1 MHLKVNNI
9 LFNLLSLIFI
19 GGKKPILNKV
29 KKRLLI
35 LSPAVAAGLERE
47 ACKTD
52 FESLEDK
59 SIGKGGFGSVWKV
72 RHKITRQVFAIK
84 VINKD
89 SIVKQNMIEQTNRE
103 IEIMYKLDHPH
114 IIKLYSHF
122 EDDEDFC
129 LIMQIASKG
138 QLYSVIKRLKRLD
151 QRTAAQYMR
160 EVISA
165 IKYLHTRN
173 PPIIHRD
180 IKPENILLDQDGRCK
195 LADFGWSNFDD
206 GRKNRETYCGTPE
219 YLAPEMVTKSGHN
232 ESVDIWALGVLLF
245 EMLTGRTPFNFTG
258 DRIQLY
264 NNIKSLRIVWTDD
277 FPQLAKDLVGRI
289 LKLNPKDRLTLDQ
302 MINHQWFRDTPLL
315 KPLLSPIVYNERQKL
330 ESHLIQSIPES
341 DKTRDIMNKSALPN
355 KQVATRIISH
365 NENPIKEANI
375 VQEIKDINNNINNGY
390 YYVDNN
396 EQYIDNNNIDINNT
410 NHIKIL
416 PQNKNALLSS
426 QNIISS
432 QKNQI
437 RVDKIQY
444 EKEQKELKDLR
455 EDNLIKDNQIND
467 LKRALEKSRKDLMN
481 MKEKNREQE
490 AIYNDMEVKNNRL
503 MKLESD
509 NKLLK
514 IDFTKVSKDCQTIK
528 TKYDELYNKYE
539 EMKVKYKNS
548 ESKLKNLEENKN
560 EEIKNLEEKLKEF
573 EDNYINNENNNINNT
588 NNILSN
594 QSKISQL
601 TKNKIEELFNVV
613 NSKFPILQNKML
625 EREQK
630 EIEERKQINLN
641 IDTKLNKIMKDFS
654 LLKEQFKSKENALL
668 QKQIEDLNNENT
680 KLKKKIN
687 KLKAEKENENN
698 MKMAEDSSYDKDKEI
713 LELKNIIDDMEQR
726 IQLVEENKKI
736 TEEKFKYQQTLTNS
750 LNEKIEEI
758 KLARDSY
765 KNFFFAS
772 EQQFK
777 KFCPD
782 KNLRELVYF
791 NKFVDPD
798 DVKV

>member
-1 MHLKVNNI
+1 M
-9 LFNLLSLIFI
+9 
-19 GGKKPILNKV
+19 
-29 KKRLLI
+29 
-35 LSPAVAAGLERE
+35 
-47 ACKTD
+47 
-52 FESLEDK
+52 EDK

-138 QLYSVIKRLKRLD
+138 QLYSLIKRLKRLD

-289 LKLNPKDRLTLDQ
+289 LKLNPKERLSLDQ
-302 MINHQWFRDTPLL
+302 MMNHQWFRDTPLL
-315 KPLLSPIVYNERQKL
+315 KPLLSPIIYDERQKL
-330 ESHLIQSIPES
+330 ESHLIQSIPEN
-341 DKTRDIMNKSALPN
+341 DKTRNIMNKSAIPN
-355 KQVATRIISH
+355 KHASRVIGH

-375 VQEIKDINNNINNGY
+375 VQEINQINTNINNGY
-390 YYVDNN
+390 YYNENN
-396 EQYIDNNNIDINNT
+396 VQIMDSSQN
-410 NHIKIL
+410 IKIN
-416 PQNKNALLSS
+416 PQIIVNNGPNDLLSS
-426 QNIISS
+426 KNIISS

-437 RVDKIQY
+437 RVDKFQY
-444 EKEQKELKDLR
+444 EREQKELKDLR
-455 EDNLIKDNQIND
+455 EDIIIKDNQIKELKKAVEKFRND
-467 LKRALEKSRKDLMN
+467 LLS

-490 AIYNDMEVKNNRL
+490 NIYNEMETKSNRL
-503 MKLESD
+503 MKLESE
-509 NKLLK
+509 NRLLQ
-514 IDFTKVSKDCQTIK
+514 IDYTKVNKDCQTIK
-528 TKYDELYNKYE
+528 SKYDDLFNKYE
-539 EMKVKYKNS
+539 ELKIKYKNS
-548 ESKLKNLEENKN
+548 ESRLRNIEENKN
-560 EEIKNLEEKLKEF
+560 EEIQNLEQKLKEF
-573 EDNYINNENNNINNT
+573 ENNYINNENMSINNA
-588 NNILSN
+588 NSILLN
-594 QSKISQL
+594 QSKISQS
-601 TKNKIEELFNVV
+601 TKGKIEELFHLIN
-613 NSKFPILQNKML
+613 NKLPQIQNKIL

-641 IDTKLNKIMKDFS
+641 IDTKINKIVKDFS
-654 LLKEQFKSKENALL
+654 LLKEQFKSK
-668 QKQIEDLNNENT
+668 
-680 KLKKKIN
+680 
-687 KLKAEKENENN
+687 
-698 MKMAEDSSYDKDKEI
+698 
-713 LELKNIIDDMEQR
+713 
-726 IQLVEENKKI
+726 
-736 TEEKFKYQQTLTNS
+736 
-750 LNEKIEEI
+750 
-758 KLARDSY
+758 
-765 KNFFFAS
+765 
-772 EQQFK
+772 
-777 KFCPD
+777 
-782 KNLRELVYF
+782 
-791 NKFVDPD
+791 
-798 DVKV
+798 

>member
-1 MHLKVNNI
+1 M
-9 LFNLLSLIFI
+9 
-19 GGKKPILNKV
+19 
-29 KKRLLI
+29 I

-72 RHKITRQVFAIK
+72 RHKITRQIFAIK

-289 LKLNPKDRLTLDQ
+289 LKLNPKDRLSLDE

-315 KPLLSPIVYNERQKL
+315 KPLLSPIIYDERQKL
-330 ESHLIQSIPES
+330 ESHLIQSIPEN
-341 DKTRDIMNKSALPN
+341 DKTRNIMNKSALPN
-355 KQVATRIISH
+355 KHATRVIGH

-375 VQEIKDINNNINNGY
+375 VQEINQINTNINNGY
-390 YYVDNN
+390 YYNTNN
-396 EQYIDNNNIDINNT
+396 VQILDNNNIKINPQIINNGP
-410 NHIKIL
+410 NNNML
-416 PQNKNALLSS
+416 VSS
-426 QNIISS
+426 TNIISS

-444 EKEQKELKDLR
+444 EKEQKELKELR
-455 EDNLIKDNQIND
+455 EDIIIKDNQINELKKAIEKFRND
-467 LKRALEKSRKDLMN
+467 LLNL
-481 MKEKNREQE
+481 KEKNREQE
-490 AIYNDMEVKNNRL
+490 NMYNDMEVKSNRL
-503 MKLESD
+503 MKLESE
-509 NKLLK
+509 NKMLQ
-514 IDFTKVSKDCQTIK
+514 IDYTKVNKDCQTIK
-528 TKYDELYNKYE
+528 SKYDELFNKYE
-539 EMKVKYKNS
+539 ELKIKYKNS
-548 ESKLKNLEENKN
+548 ESRLRNLEENKN
-560 EEIKNLEEKLKEF
+560 EEIQNLEQKLKEF
-573 EDNYINNENNNINNT
+573 EDNYINNENMSVQST
-588 NNILSN
+588 NSIISN
-594 QSKISQL
+594 QTKISQL
-601 TKNKIEELFNVV
+601 TKNKIEELFNVI
-613 NSKFPILQNKML
+613 NNKLPQIQNKMM

-641 IDTKLNKIMKDFS
+641 IDTKINKIVKDFS

-668 QKQIEDLNNENT
+668 KKQIEDLNNENS
-680 KLKKKIN
+680 KLKKKLI
-687 KLKAEKENENN
+687 KLRNEKENENN
-698 MKMAEDSSYDKDKEI
+698 KKVAEDTNLDKDKEI
-713 LELKNIIDDMEQR
+713 MELKNTIDEMEQR

-758 KLARDSY
+758 KLAKDSY
-765 KNFFFAS
+765 KNFFLAS

>member
-1 MHLKVNNI
+1 MLNKDGTNPSMVVPQNPP
-9 LFNLLSLIFI
+9 
-19 GGKKPILNKV
+19 KKLMLNKV

-72 RHKITRQVFAIK
+72 RHKITKQIFAIK

-89 SIVKQNMIEQTNRE
+89 SIVKQNMVEQTNRE

-138 QLYSVIKRLKRLD
+138 QLYSIIKRLKRLD

-180 IKPENILLDQDGRCK
+180 IKPENILLDQEGRCK
-195 LADFGWSNFDD
+195 LADFGWSNFEE
-206 GRKNRETYCGTPE
+206 GNKFRETYCGTPE

-258 DRIQLY
+258 DRIQLF
-264 NNIKSLRIVWTDD
+264 NNIKTLRIVWTDD

-289 LKLNPKDRLTLDQ
+289 LRLNPKDRLTLDQ
-302 MINHQWFRDTPLL
+302 IMNHQWFRDVPII
-315 KPLLSPIVYNERQKL
+315 KPVLAPIIYNERQKL
-330 ESHLIQSIPES
+330 ESHLIQSIPQF
-341 DKTRDIMNKSALPN
+341 DKERNIMNKSALN
-355 KQVATRIISH
+355 TKVVTRLISH

-375 VQEIKDINNNINNGY
+375 QQEIKNINNNIIMNGY
-390 YYVDNN
+390 YTDDQSDIIN
-396 EQYIDNNNIDINNT
+396 NNNIMI
-410 NHIKIL
+410 
-416 PQNKNALLSS
+416 SS

-437 RVDKIQY
+437 RVDKNQY
-444 EKEQKELKDLR
+444 EKEIKELKDLR
-455 EDNLIKDNQIND
+455 EDNYIKQNQI
-467 LKRALEKSRKDLMN
+467 KEMRKALEKSKNELMN
-481 MKEKNREQE
+481 LKEKIQTQD
-490 AIYNDMEVKNNRL
+490 IITSDLDQKNNKL
-503 MKLESD
+503 LKLESE

-514 IDFTKVSKDCQTIK
+514 IDNIK
-528 TKYDELYNKYE
+528 LNKENSVIKAKYE
-539 EMKVKYKNS
+539 ELINDKKEYETRLKNA
-548 ESKLKNLEENKN
+548 ENKIRNLEEAKN
-560 EEIKNLEEKLKEF
+560 EEILNLENKLKEF
-573 EDNYINNENNNINNT
+573 EDNYINNENTNININMNNNT
-588 NNILSN
+588 VISN
-594 QSKISQL
+594 QQKISQL
-601 TKNKIEELFNVV
+601 TKNKIEELFSLINT
-613 NSKFPILQNKML
+613 KIPALENKLL

-630 EIEERKQINLN
+630 EIEERKQINNN
-641 IDTKLNKIMKDFS
+641 IDIKINKIVKDFA
-654 LLKEQFKSKENALL
+654 LLKDKFNSKENALL
-668 QKQIEDLNNENT
+668 KKQIEELNNENN
-680 KLKKKIN
+680 KLKKRIN
-687 KLKAEKENENN
+687 KLKNEKSLQEQENSDNDPN
-698 MKMAEDSSYDKDKEI
+698 KDKQI
-713 LELKNIIDDMEQR
+713 NELKNIIDDLEQK
-726 IQLVEENKKI
+726 ISLVEENKKV
-736 TEEKFKYQQTLTNS
+736 TEEKYKYQRTLTNT

-758 KLARDSY
+758 RQAKNSY

-777 KFCPD
+777 KLLPD
-782 KNLRELVYF
+782 KDLRELVFF
-791 NKFVDPD
+791 NKYVDPD
-798 DVKV
+798 DIKI

>member
-1 MHLKVNNI
+1 MI
-9 LFNLLSLIFI
+9 IFI
-19 GGKKPILNKV
+19 YIFIILAKKPVLNKV

-72 RHKITRQVFAIK
+72 RHKVTRQIFAIK

-89 SIVKQNMIEQTNRE
+89 SIVKQNMVEQTNRE

-160 EVISA
+160 ETISA

-219 YLAPEMVTKSGHN
+219 YLAPEMVTKSGHD

-289 LKLNPKDRLTLDQ
+289 LRLNPKDRLSLDQ
-302 MINHQWFRDTPLL
+302 IINHQWFRDTPLL
-315 KPLLSPIVYNERQKL
+315 KPLLSPIEYNERQKL
-330 ESHLIQSIPES
+330 ESHLIQSIPEG
-341 DKTRDIMNKSALPN
+341 DKTRNIMNKSAIPN
-355 KQVATRIISH
+355 KQIATRVISH

-375 VQEIKDINNNINNGY
+375 VQEIKQLNQNIY
-390 YYVDNN
+390 YYDESPQYISNN
-396 EQYIDNNNIDINNT
+396 EINLNT
-410 NHIKIL
+410 NHTNHIQIIPQKIEK
-416 PQNKNALLSS
+416 PNKNDLLSS

-437 RVDKIQY
+437 RVDKNQY
-444 EKEQKELKDLR
+444 EKEQKELKELR
-455 EDNLIKDNQIND
+455 EDNLMKSNQINE
-467 LKRALEKSRKDLMN
+467 LKRALEKSRKDLLN
-481 MKEKNREQE
+481 MKEKTKEQE
-490 AIYNDMEVKNNRL
+490 AIYNDMESKSNRL
-503 MKLESD
+503 MKLESE

-514 IDFTKVSKDCQTIK
+514 IDFTKITKDSQQLKSKF
-528 TKYDELYNKYE
+528 DELFNKYE
-539 EMKVKYKNS
+539 ELKIKYKNS
-548 ESKLKNLEENKN
+548 ETRLKNMEENKN
-560 EEIKNLEEKLKEF
+560 EEIQNLESKLKEF
-573 EDNYINNENNNINNT
+573 EDNYINNENMSVNT
-588 NNILSN
+588 NANSILSN
-594 QSKISQL
+594 QAKISQL
-601 TKNKIEELFNVV
+601 TKNKIEELFSIIN
-613 NSKFPILQNKML
+613 NKLPALENKMM

-630 EIEERKQINLN
+630 EIEDRKQINLN
-641 IDTKLNKIMKDFS
+641 IDTKINKIVKDFS
-654 LLKEQFKSKENALL
+654 LLKEQFKSKENILL
-668 QKQIEDLNNENT
+668 KKQIEDLNNENT
-680 KLKKKIN
+680 KLKRKLN
-687 KLKAEKENENN
+687 KLRSEKENENS
-698 MKMAEDSSYDKDKEI
+698 KTAEDSTLDKDKEI

-758 KLARDSY
+758 KLAKESY

-798 DVKV
+798 EVKV

>member
-1 MHLKVNNI
+1 M
-9 LFNLLSLIFI
+9 
-19 GGKKPILNKV
+19 
-29 KKRLLI
+29 I

-72 RHKITRQVFAIK
+72 RHKITRQIFAIK
-84 VINKD
+84 VINKE

-289 LKLNPKDRLTLDQ
+289 LKLNPKDRLSLDQ

-315 KPLLSPIVYNERQKL
+315 KPLLSPIIYDERQKL
-330 ESHLIQSIPES
+330 ESHLIQSIPEN
-341 DKTRDIMNKSALPN
+341 DKTRNIMNKSALPN
-355 KQVATRIISH
+355 KHATRVIGH

-375 VQEIKDINNNINNGY
+375 VQEINQINTNINNGY
-390 YYVDNN
+390 YYNTNN
-396 EQYIDNNNIDINNT
+396 VQILDNNNIKINPQIINNGP
-410 NHIKIL
+410 NNNNL
-416 PQNKNALLSS
+416 VSS
-426 QNIISS
+426 TNIISS

-437 RVDKIQY
+437 RVDKFQY
-444 EKEQKELKDLR
+444 EKEQKELKELR
-455 EDNLIKDNQIND
+455 EDIIIKDNQIKDLKKAVEKFRND
-467 LKRALEKSRKDLMN
+467 LLN

-490 AIYNDMEVKNNRL
+490 NMYNDMEIKSNRL
-503 MKLESD
+503 MKLESE
-509 NKLLK
+509 NKLLQ
-514 IDFTKVSKDCQTIK
+514 IDYTKVSKDCQTIK
-528 TKYDELYNKYE
+528 SKYDELFNKYE
-539 EMKVKYKNS
+539 ELKIKYKNS
-548 ESKLKNLEENKN
+548 ESRLRNLEENKN
-560 EEIKNLEEKLKEF
+560 EEIQNLEQKLKEF
-573 EDNYINNENNNINNT
+573 EDNYINNENMSVKST
-588 NNILSN
+588 NSIISN
-594 QSKISQL
+594 QAKISQL
-601 TKNKIEELFNVV
+601 TKNKIEELFNVI
-613 NSKFPILQNKML
+613 NNKLPQIQNKMM

-641 IDTKLNKIMKDFS
+641 IDTKINKIVKDFS

-668 QKQIEDLNNENT
+668 KKQIEDLNNENS
-680 KLKKKIN
+680 KLKKKLI
-687 KLKAEKENENN
+687 KLRNEKENENN
-698 MKMAEDSSYDKDKEI
+698 KKVAEDTNLDKDKEI
-713 LELKNIIDDMEQR
+713 LELKNTIDEMEQR

-758 KLARDSY
+758 KLAKDSY

-798 DVKV
+798 DVKI

>member
-1 MHLKVNNI
+1 MLNKDGTNPSMVVPQNPT
-9 LFNLLSLIFI
+9 
-19 GGKKPILNKV
+19 KKLMLNKV

-72 RHKITRQVFAIK
+72 RHKITKQIFAIK

-89 SIVKQNMIEQTNRE
+89 SIVKQNMVEQTNRE

-138 QLYSVIKRLKRLD
+138 QLYSIIKRLKRLD

-180 IKPENILLDQDGRCK
+180 IKPENILLDQEGRCK
-195 LADFGWSNFDD
+195 LADFGWSNFEE
-206 GRKNRETYCGTPE
+206 GNKFRETYCGTPE

-258 DRIQLY
+258 DRIQLF
-264 NNIKSLRIVWTDD
+264 NNIKTLRIVWTDD

-289 LKLNPKDRLTLDQ
+289 LRLNPKDRLTLDQ
-302 MINHQWFRDTPLL
+302 IMNHQWFRDVPII
-315 KPLLSPIVYNERQKL
+315 KPVLNPIIYNERQKL
-330 ESHLIQSIPES
+330 ESHLIQSIPQF
-341 DKTRDIMNKSALPN
+341 DKERNIMNKSALN
-355 KQVATRIISH
+355 TKVVTRLISH

-375 VQEIKDINNNINNGY
+375 QQEIKNINNNIIMNGY
-390 YYVDNN
+390 YTND
-396 EQYIDNNNIDINNT
+396 QSDIINNT
-410 NHIKIL
+410 NIMI
-416 PQNKNALLSS
+416 SS

-437 RVDKIQY
+437 RVDKNQY
-444 EKEQKELKDLR
+444 EKEIKELKDLR
-455 EDNLIKDNQIND
+455 EDNYIKQNQI
-467 LKRALEKSRKDLMN
+467 KEMRKALEKSKNELIN
-481 MKEKNREQE
+481 LKEKIQTQD
-490 AIYNDMEVKNNRL
+490 IITSDLDQKNNKL
-503 MKLESD
+503 LKLESE

-514 IDFTKVSKDCQTIK
+514 IDNIK
-528 TKYDELYNKYE
+528 LNKENSVIKAKYE
-539 EMKVKYKNS
+539 ELINDKKEYEIRLKNA
-548 ESKLKNLEENKN
+548 ENKIRNLEEAKN
-560 EEIKNLEEKLKEF
+560 EEILNLENKLKEF
-573 EDNYINNENNNINNT
+573 EDNYINNENTNININMNNNT
-588 NNILSN
+588 VISN
-594 QSKISQL
+594 QQKISQL
-601 TKNKIEELFNVV
+601 TKNKIEELFSLINT
-613 NSKFPILQNKML
+613 KIPALENKLL

-630 EIEERKQINLN
+630 EIEERKQINNN
-641 IDTKLNKIMKDFS
+641 IDIKINKIVKDFA
-654 LLKEQFKSKENALL
+654 LLKDKFNSKENALL
-668 QKQIEDLNNENT
+668 KKQIEELNNENN
-680 KLKKKIN
+680 KLKKRIN
-687 KLKAEKENENN
+687 KLKNEKSLQEQENSDNDPN
-698 MKMAEDSSYDKDKEI
+698 KDKQI
-713 LELKNIIDDMEQR
+713 NELKNIIDDLEQK
-726 IQLVEENKKI
+726 ISLVEENKKV
-736 TEEKFKYQQTLTNS
+736 TEEKYKYQRTLTNT

-758 KLARDSY
+758 RQAKNSY
-765 KNFFFAS
+765 KNFFLAS

-777 KFCPD
+777 KLLPEKD
-782 KNLRELVYF
+782 LRELVFF
-791 NKFVDPD
+791 NKYVDPD
-798 DVKV
+798 DIKI